1 MQQLDHRVLS
11 DGKELSSAELKQLE
25 KLNQKF
31 THVLFG
37 NKNKIVTVKPCPVHG
52 ANFVFLSMEEFIN
65 YVRHLP
71 QVAGKS
77 TGKAWLMWS
86 GKSFKPDGIGFYPK
100 PDKCPM
106 GVFNTYTA
114 SHVVPLP
121 GNCEPYLNHLKRVIC
136 AGDERAYQYLVQ
148 FMAHLLQ
155 KPDEKPTTAILLRS
169 VEGTGKGTMVKP
181 LLAMVGA
188 QGAHINGH
196 HHITGQF
203 NSVIANKLLIF
214 ADEVDLSA
222 SQVADKL
229 KALISEPIV
238 QLERKGLE
246 PIAIPNYARLIFA
259 SNRDFVL
266 KAGLKERRYLVLE
279 PSAECAQDQGYFSKL
294 HHWLENGGTSFL
306 MDYLLKLDISEFNPY
321 KAPTTSA
328 LMEQKLQAMPLIYQY
343 AYQNLSSDAPFTGRA
358 RILST
363 DAINDFMHWCES
375 HNHDV
380 SYGSA
385 SSSVGKLFAAIAEAV
400 FGRSDRGGRYFELGS
415 ADAMRE
421 RFSTLL
427 GADPQDL
434 FD

>member
-1 MQQLDHRVLS
+1 MQQLNHRVLS
-11 DGKELSSAELKQLE
+11 DGKELSSAELTQLE
-25 KLNQKF
+25 KLNKTF

-71 QVAGKS
+71 QIAGKS
-77 TGKAWLMWS
+77 AGKAWLMWP

-100 PDKCPM
+100 PEKCPAS
-106 GVFNTYTA
+106 VFNTYTA

-121 GNCEPYLNHLKRVIC
+121 GSCELYLNHLKHVIC
-136 AGDERAYQYLVQ
+136 AGDERAYHYLIQ

-214 ADEVDLSA
+214 ADEVDLSS

-279 PSAECAQDQGYFSKL
+279 PSAEYAQDQRYFSKL
-294 HHWLENGGTSFL
+294 HQWLENGGTSFL

-343 AYQNLSSDAPFTGRA
+343 AYQNLSSEAPFAGKA

-363 DAINDFMHWCES
+363 DAINDFMHWCEN

-385 SSSVGKLFAAIAEAV
+385 SSSVGKLFKEIAEQV
-400 FGRSDRGGRYFELGS
+400 HGRSDRGGRYFEFGS
-415 ADAMRE
+415 VDGMRE
-421 RFSTLL
+421 RFAGLI
-427 GADPQDL
+427 GAEPHDL
-434 FD
+434 FF